1 MIKEIL
7 AERPF
12 SWGVDAFYRLKDVD
26 QLKVYLAIF
35 LDFKFQLDN

>member
-12 SWGVDAFYRLKDVD
+12 SWGVDAFYRLKDD
-26 QLKVYLAIF
+26 LLKIYLAIF
-35 LDFKFQLDN
+35 LDFNFQLDN